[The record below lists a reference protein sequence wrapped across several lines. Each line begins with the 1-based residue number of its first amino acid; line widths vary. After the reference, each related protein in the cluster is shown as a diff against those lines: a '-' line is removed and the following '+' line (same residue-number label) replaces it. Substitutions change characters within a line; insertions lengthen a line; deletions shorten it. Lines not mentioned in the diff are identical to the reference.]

1 MRPTALT
8 NRRTRLFGTLL
19 AGALVA
25 ALTGCGAAPTP
36 GLSNGSVSACYR
48 AIPTARHA
56 IHDSQATLIG
66 VHRILADKVK
76 SHLPPSAQSRL
87 SGDNDTTV
95 CSIAFHGKFG
105 PGQVDLAP
113 PGESGT
119 YAVVLVSSK
128 RLTLIDSAVLNHL
141 PRSLGRR
148 IV

>member
-1 MRPTALT
+1 VTDT
-8 NRRTRLFGTLL
+8 TRRTSFFALVV
-19 AGALVA
+19 AGLLVA
-25 ALTGCGAAPTP
+25 AATGCGATPTP

-56 IHDSQATLIG
+56 IHDSRATFIG
-66 VHRILADKVK
+66 VHRVAADRVG

-95 CSIAFHGKFG
+95 CAIAFHGKFA

-113 PGESGT
+113 PGDAGS

-128 RLTLIDSAVLNHL
+128 KLKLIDSAVLNHL
-141 PRSLGRR
+141 PRFLGRR
-148 IV
+148 FV